1 MRTTR
6 AMMFAVIGAFLA
18 YGLAPA
24 GAATEKSAEQQ
35 ARTSVRAHSAAAARA
50 QADGVFYAGKVGK
63 SCTYRGGPKTGNWD
77 CR

>member
-18 YGLAPA
+18 HGLTPA
-24 GAATEKSAEQQ
+24 EAATDKSAEQQ
-35 ARTSVRAHSAAAARA
+35 ARTSVRAHAAATSRA
-50 QADGVFYAGKVGK
+50 QADGIFYAGEVPK
-63 SCTYRGGPKTGNWD
+63 SCTYRGGPKSGSWD